1 MRSPCRRE
9 RGTVTAEFAVVLP
22 AIVLIAAALLGG
34 LTAAGRQLGV
44 IDAAATAARS
54 LARGDGRAV
63 AERLTDRS
71 GGRLAV
77 VIETDG
83 LLCATVQAD
92 VRVFGSTVLPI
103 SARSCA
109 LAAALP

>member
-1 MRSPCRRE
+1 MPSPCRRE

-34 LTAAGRQLGV
+34 LTATGRQIGV

-54 LARGDGRAV
+54 LARGDGRPA
-63 AERLTDRS
+63 AERLTEQS
-71 GGRLAV
+71 GGRLAGV
-77 VIETDG
+77 TESDG
-83 LLCATVQAD
+83 LVCATVQAD
-92 VRVFGSTVLPI
+92 AHVFGRAVLPI
-103 SARSCA
+103 AARRCA

>member
-9 RGTVTAEFAVVLP
+9 QGTATAELAVVLP

-34 LTAAGRQLGV
+34 LTAAGRQIGV

-54 LARGDGRAV
+54 LARGDVRAT
-63 AERLTDRS
+63 AERLAELS
-71 GGRLAV
+71 GGRIVRVTAT
-77 VIETDG
+77 EG
-83 LLCATVQAD
+83 LTCATVRAD
-92 VRVFGSTVLPI
+92 ARVFGTTVLPI
-103 SARSCA
+103 SARRCA

>member
-1 MRSPCRRE
+1 M
-9 RGTVTAEFAVVLP
+9 TAEFAVVLP
-22 AIVLIAAALLGG
+22 AVVLIAAALLGG
-34 LTAAGRQLGV
+34 LTAAGRQISV

-63 AERLTDRS
+63 AERLTVQS
-71 GGRLAV
+71 GGRLAAV
-77 VIETDG
+77 SDTDG
-83 LLCATVQAD
+83 LLCATVQTDA
-92 VRVFGSTVLPI
+92 RVFGSTVLPI